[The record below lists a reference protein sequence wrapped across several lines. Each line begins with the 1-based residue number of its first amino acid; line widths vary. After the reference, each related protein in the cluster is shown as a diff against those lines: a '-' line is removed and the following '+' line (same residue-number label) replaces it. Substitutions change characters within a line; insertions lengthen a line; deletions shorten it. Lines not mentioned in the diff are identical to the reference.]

1 MSKSSAT
8 TSIPSSL
15 STYKPQILKIKL
27 NYFRPWIQKRLTVLL
42 EGLEDEILWDLV
54 FNYLED
60 AQKRARREGPAANPS
75 GGLNYLEIQTAL
87 TGFLGL
93 NQSLIFVTELF
104 SLLQSAEKSDNGIPM
119 EFGLNPHE
127 AERAA
132 FNIIDRKK
140 KEVIEMSERVRRE
153 IRHND
158 NYNQRGGSYR
168 RTEDDRNID
177 RERGHGNRY
186 RDRYREYNDND
197 SRSYRSRSRSR
208 SRSPSNRRQRYYSP
222 VKSGRERSRSRS
234 RYHSNDRYHDSD
246 DRNRTYRPT
255 HDTRTKPQLSSPPRI
270 NSSSSSGTDS
280 PSRAEDTWE
289 PRESVSLPNAPRAP
303 NIQENVSNELKMA
316 LRAKALKSLVEKS
329 RDK

>member
-1 MSKSSAT
+1 MSKST
-8 TSIPSSL
+8 TSIPSIL
-15 STYKPQILKIKL
+15 STYKPKILKIKL
-27 NYFRPWIQKRLTVLL
+27 NYFRPWIQKRLTALL

-60 AQKRARREGPAANPS
+60 AQKRARKEGPAANPS

-87 TGFLGL
+87 TGFLGP
-93 NQSLIFVTELF
+93 NQSLSFITELF
-104 SLLQSAEKSDNGIPM
+104 SLLESAEKSDNGIPV

-158 NYNQRGGSYR
+158 NYNHRGGSYR
-168 RTEDDRNID
+168 RTENDRNID
-177 RERGHGNRY
+177 RERGHGNRH
-186 RDRYREYNDND
+186 RERYKEYNDND
-197 SRSYRSRSRSR
+197 SRNYRSRSRSR

-222 VKSGRERSRSRS
+222 VKSGRERERSRS
-234 RYHSNDRYHDSD
+234 ISSYQANNRYNDSD
-246 DRNRTYRPT
+246 YRNRTYRPT
-255 HDTRTKPQLSSPPRI
+255 NDSKTKPRLSSPSRI
-270 NSSSSSGTDS
+270 YSSSSSGTDS

-289 PRESVSLPNAPRAP
+289 PRALPNAPRAP
-303 NIQENVSNELKMA
+303 NIQENVSNELEMA